1 LEKEERNMMRRHSTT
16 LWCLLMVV
24 WGMSPSAGGNAAE
37 PSKASNAGVASNSR
51 GAKWARD
58 WAAMAFEGHKPPF
71 SFTYGGKPSAECL
84 KTWPLKLATRKID
97 ADRVEYTFVYADPNS
112 KLEVRGEG
120 VCYPASDAI
129 EWTVYFTNRGE
140 QDSDLLESIGA
151 IDCVFDVEPI
161 GGSGKG
167 LALHHFLGSQ
177 FLCNDFEPRVS
188 LLGRVFRKLVFGPNG
203 GKSSN
208 GCSPYFN
215 LETTLQNTWTMQSP
229 PADGENAN
237 ASTPGGIVV
246 AVGWPGQWEA
256 EFSTGVDNRTVRIRA
271 GQEHARFKLHAGE
284 TARTPL
290 IALLK
295 YEGDWIEGQ
304 NAWRHWMFAHN
315 VPKDHGKPIPPLNL
329 PSSSDFFSIMEK
341 ATVESQIAFIDGYRN
356 AGIPIDYWWMDAG
369 WYPMTSGRWPST
381 GTWEVDR
388 KRFPQ
393 GLRPVSDH
401 AHAQGVKTILWFE
414 PERVAPGS
422 WLYENRPEWLLKVS
436 SPNQANRLLNLGL
449 PEARRWAVETID
461 RLMTEEGID
470 LYRQDFNIFPLP
482 YWQANDGPDRE
493 GLTENHYVQGQL
505 GVLDDLRRRRPGLII
520 DLCASGGMR
529 HDLEN
534 LRRGIVFTQSD
545 YYCTLEGGLNQS
557 YALPF
562 LMPYHGQSVPRMDAY
577 GFWCYA
583 TPGLHPRWDSRRPDQ
598 IGKDVVRRVQVWR
611 EVAPCYWGDYYP
623 LTPYSTSTDTWQVSQ
638 YHLPS
643 ENRGMVQAFRR
654 PSSLDERRTFRL
666 RGLDRQSNYQLT
678 VLDGAG
684 LGAKPRMMR
693 GSELM
698 DGGLDI
704 VIPSGP
710 DVSILSIKAVGD

>member
-1 LEKEERNMMRRHSTT
+1 MRRHSTT

-24 WGMSPSAGGNAAE
+24 WGVSPSAGGNAAE
-37 PSKASNAGVASNSR
+37 PSKGSNAGVASNSR

-84 KTWPLKLATRKID
+84 KTWPLKLATRKLD

-140 QDSDLLESIGA
+140 QDSDLIESIGA

-167 LALHHFLGSQ
+167 LALHHFLG
-177 FLCNDFEPRVS
+177 VS
-188 LLGRVFRKLVFGPNG
+188 VP
-203 GKSSN
+203 
-208 GCSPYFN
+208 
-215 LETTLQNTWTMQSP
+215 LQRLRAES
-229 PADGENAN
+229 
-237 ASTPGGIVV
+237 V
-246 AVGWPGQWEA
+246 AVGTGVPEAGFRPQRWEIQQPGVRPISTLRPPCRTPGRCNRRRRVRRRPKTPRPA
-256 EFSTGVDNRTVRIRA
+256 ESSLPWAGRDNGSRVSTGVDNRTVRIRA

-290 IALLK
+290 IALLR

-304 NAWRHWMFAHN
+304 NAWRRWMFAYN
-315 VPKDHGKPIPPLNL
+315 VPKDQGKPIPPLNL

-414 PERVAPGS
+414 LSVWRQVPGS
-422 WLYENRPEWLLKVS
+422 TKTG
-436 SPNQANRLLNLGL
+436 PNGCSRC
-449 PEARRWAVETID
+449 
-461 RLMTEEGID
+461 
-470 LYRQDFNIFPLP
+470 
-482 YWQANDGPDRE
+482 
-493 GLTENHYVQGQL
+493 
-505 GVLDDLRRRRPGLII
+505 RRPNRRIA
-520 DLCASGGMR
+520 CSTWASQKLAGGR
-529 HDLEN
+529 
-534 LRRGIVFTQSD
+534 SKP
-545 YYCTLEGGLNQS
+545 S
-557 YALPF
+557 
-562 LMPYHGQSVPRMDAY
+562 
-577 GFWCYA
+577 
-583 TPGLHPRWDSRRPDQ
+583 
-598 IGKDVVRRVQVWR
+598 IG
-611 EVAPCYWGDYYP
+611 
-623 LTPYSTSTDTWQVSQ
+623 
-638 YHLPS
+638 
-643 ENRGMVQAFRR
+643 
-654 PSSLDERRTFRL
+654 
-666 RGLDRQSNYQLT
+666 
-678 VLDGAG
+678 
-684 LGAKPRMMR
+684 
-693 GSELM
+693 
-698 DGGLDI
+698 
-704 VIPSGP
+704 
-710 DVSILSIKAVGD
+710 